1 MKSSLFLLAL
11 AATGNVL
18 AAPWTYQGSLNDG
31 GEPANGRYDLR
42 LTLLNETSSL
52 SVSSPLTLH
61 GVEVRDGQFSVEV
74 DFGIDLAT
82 APVLSILTEVQHNH
96 SGFVAL
102 GAPKRFDAKAALAG
116 VCWDTEGNSGT
127 DPAVNFI
134 GTTDA
139 KALVFRTRNA
149 QSLRIEPSEGL
160 FNGAP
165 ITANVIA
172 GSPANFVQAGV
183 RGATISGGGATIDSG
198 VAKGNRV
205 TDNYGTVAGGWDNLA
220 GDEDGS
226 NTSSQFSVV
235 GGGASNVASGM
246 SAVVSGGVGNRAL
259 SDRSVVGGGLNN
271 LADDFAATVGGGQ
284 INIAGGDHSVV
295 GGGRNNGAS
304 EQASVVSGGR
314 NNLASGRYA
323 TVGGGLNN
331 AAGNANAVAAGGA
344 NNSATGVSAFVGG
357 GASNSAS
364 GGQSTVSGG
373 IFNCA
378 GGANSWAGGT
388 QAKVRPGTGSGA
400 PGAACTGIPSS
411 GTVGDAGSFVWADSQ
426 QTNFVTSGTNQFL
439 VRAFGGALITGNS
452 AINSPEGN
460 RLRVDGTLRI
470 DALGSAGS
478 ASLCRNASNQI
489 ASCSSSARY
498 KDDIANLDLGLAAV
512 SALRPVAYRWKES
525 GAADLGFVAE
535 EVAALDERLIVRNER
550 GEIEGVRYDRLSAV
564 LAGAVQELAAR
575 EALAQQQ
582 RDALEAR
589 LTRLE
594 AGLDAVRK

>member
-1 MKSSLFLLAL
+1 MKPSLFLLAL
-11 AATGNVL
+11 AVTGNAL

-31 GEPANGRYDLR
+31 GEPAHGRYDLR
-42 LTLLNETSSL
+42 LTLLDEAGSL

-61 GVEVRDGQFSVEV
+61 GVEVQDGQFSVEV

-82 APVLSILTEVQHNH
+82 APVLSILTEVQQNH

-139 KALVFRTRNA
+139 QPLVFRTRNG
-149 QSLRIEPSEGL
+149 QSLRIEPGSSVSG
-160 FNGAP
+160 GIP
-165 ITANVIA
+165 TTANIIA
-172 GSPANFVQAGV
+172 GSASNQVAAGAA
-183 RGATISGGGATIDSG
+183 GATISGGGSTNGGSG
-198 VAKGNRV
+198 NLV
-205 TDNYGTVAGGWDNLA
+205 TDSFGTVSGGVGNLA
-220 GDEDGS
+220 GDLGS
-226 NTSSQFSVV
+226 NVQSALYAVVGGGILNVASATSSVVAGGRNNRALGVESAVGGGRDNTAADQSAWVGGGTGNSANGRFSTAAGGTNNTSNNANTVVGGGANNVASGNSAVV
-235 GGGASNVASGM
+235 GGGASNTAMG
-246 SAVVSGGVGNRAL
+246 AL
-259 SDRSVVGGGLNN
+259 SSVG
-271 LADDFAATVGGGQ
+271 
-284 INIAGGDHSVV
+284 
-295 GGGRNNGAS
+295 
-304 EQASVVSGGR
+304 
-314 NNLASGRYA
+314 
-323 TVGGGLNN
+323 
-331 AAGNANAVAAGGA
+331 
-344 NNSATGVSAFVGG
+344 
-357 GASNSAS
+357 
-364 GGQSTVSGG
+364 GG

-378 GGANSWAGGT
+378 GGERSWAGGT
-388 QAKVRPGTGSGA
+388 QAKVRPAAGSSGAGVGCEGISGSG
-400 PGAACTGIPSS
+400 S
-411 GTVGDAGSFVWADSQ
+411 VGDAGSFVWADSQ

-452 AINSPEGN
+452 AANSPEGN

-594 AGLDAVRK
+594 ARLDAVRK